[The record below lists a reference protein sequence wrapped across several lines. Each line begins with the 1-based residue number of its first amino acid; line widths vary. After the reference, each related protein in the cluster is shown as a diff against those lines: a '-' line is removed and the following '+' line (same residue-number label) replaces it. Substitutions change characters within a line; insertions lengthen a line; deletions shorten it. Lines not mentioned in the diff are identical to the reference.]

1 LIADEVQSSLF
12 FIATLIAAPMDSLR
26 RYDMELSSTTKLL
39 AGIILITVPS
49 IEYGGIFLLSM
60 LRTSAPEYVNNPLR
74 QSLFRAGHA
83 HAGVLV
89 ILSVAMQ
96 LLADGLGTPGTVN
109 LIARL
114 GAPCAAILMP
124 LGFFLSVASPHAEKP
139 NGLISLVYCGALL
152 LAVSTVLMGILLLRA
167 L

>member
-1 LIADEVQSSLF
+1 
-12 FIATLIAAPMDSLR
+12 
-26 RYDMELSSTTKLL
+26 MELSSTTKLL

-49 IEYGGIFLLSM
+49 IEFGGTFLLGM

-74 QSLFRAGHA
+74 QNLFRAGHA

-89 ILSVAMQ
+89 ILSLVMQ
-96 LLADGLGTPGTVN
+96 LLADGLGSPTPLHLV
-109 LIARL
+109 ARL

-124 LGFFLSVASPHAEKP
+124 LGFFLSVTSPEAQKP
-139 NGLISLVYCGALL
+139 NGLIALVYAGALL
-152 LAVSTVLMGILLLRA
+152 LALSTVLLGVLLLRA